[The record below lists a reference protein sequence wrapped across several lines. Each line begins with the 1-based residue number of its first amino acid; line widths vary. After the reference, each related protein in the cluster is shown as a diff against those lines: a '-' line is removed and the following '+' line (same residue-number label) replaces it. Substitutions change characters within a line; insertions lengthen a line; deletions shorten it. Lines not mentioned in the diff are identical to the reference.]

1 MSSSNVTWAPGA
13 DRAHAAAG
21 WPPPGHAGPSPAT
34 LLRWVTGALA
44 VLAGALTAGG
54 TFPALLV
61 IQSRRFER
69 SSAATTTLSG
79 WGWSSDARSD
89 GAGRE
94 LLVGIPL
101 TLVAA
106 ALLVAGALVL
116 LSASRPDRRAGALT
130 VLVGA
135 VAAAVAAFWIVN
147 SYVSGSLELYR
158 TADVDGWSL
167 ARGAGY
173 WLVLTGTVLA
183 LFALAALLVAALV
196 DSPRRQ
202 RRAAAFPPSD
212 QYLHSSYGPAPA
224 AWPAGPSYEAPAAST
239 WGETR

>member
-1 MSSSNVTWAPGA
+1 
-13 DRAHAAAG
+13 
-21 WPPPGHAGPSPAT
+21 
-34 LLRWVTGALA
+34 VTGALA

-61 IQSRRFER
+61 IQSRRFEG
-69 SSAATTTLSG
+69 STAATTTLSG

-89 GAGRE
+89 GSGRE

-116 LSASRPDRRAGALT
+116 LSAHRPDRRAGALT
-130 VLVGA
+130 VLIGA
-135 VAAAVAAFWIVN
+135 VAAAIAAFWIVN

-158 TADVDGWSL
+158 RADVDGWSL

-183 LFALAALLVAALV
+183 LIALAALLVAAIV
-196 DSPRRQ
+196 DSPGRR
-202 RRAAAFPPSD
+202 RRAAAFPTHG
-212 QYLHSSYGPAPA
+212 QYRHSTHGPAPA
-224 AWPAGPSYEAPAAST
+224 AWPAARSYEAPAPST
-239 WGETR
+239 WGENR